1 MEEGNL
7 EKKIF
12 CNFTHFSDVL
22 FIPLMHEPYKWA
34 INGKGKEQAFHTGL
48 NACDKVTAEI

>member
-7 EKKIF
+7 EKKFF